1 MYFGSV
7 KFFKQLIYSTVIDSV
22 VLTALLALI
31 FGIKSAVPAE
41 NIPVDLPLDTE
52 NSDPVTP
59 GSEDKNGSDG
69 QENGED
75 SSETTAESTDTS
87 VTEAPVSETDTV
99 TEVPDADMIT
109 IPKDAT
115 IEDVY
120 DILSENGYTEEQIVS
135 CISDNGDGYLN
146 DYILDAAE
154 QIAKE
159 EKIKSDAPLF
169 DSPVSVD
176 KYPGLYG
183 AASINI
189 EAPDNTVYL
198 VIDESPSNHTK
209 DFLTILDN
217 TDTKAVFLADTDD
230 DLSASQ
236 LERII
241 SEGHSVGIS
250 VRGGY
255 DSTDDCLEAV
265 NNAFECIR
273 NMTGTKPAVIYCRE
287 DISDEA
293 ADELERRGF
302 IVSTDVICG
311 DNVKDYSWSGIYNNS
326 VKAVDEN
333 KGPSTL
339 KLMGGNDN
347 AATVMTAE
355 DIINRLKEK
364 GYSFSLMGENVS
376 AD

>member
-52 NSDPVTP
+52 NSNPVTP

-69 QENGED
+69 QAD
-75 SSETTAESTDTS
+75 SEGASETTAESTDTS

-99 TEVPDADMIT
+99 TEVPDANMIT

-115 IEDVY
+115 IEDIY
-120 DILSENGYTEEQIVS
+120 DILSENGYTEEEIVS

-176 KYPGLYG
+176 KYPELYG
-183 AASINI
+183 AAAVNV
-189 EAPDNTVYL
+189 EASDNTVYL
-198 VIDESPSNHTK
+198 VIDESPSDHTK

-217 TDTKAVFLADTDD
+217 TDTKAVFLADIDD
-230 DLSASQ
+230 DPSAAQ
-236 LERII
+236 LERIV
-241 SEGHSVGIS
+241 SDGHSVGIS
-250 VRGGY
+250 VKGGY
-255 DSTDDCLEAV
+255 NSTAECLEAV
-265 NNAFECIR
+265 NTAFECIC
-273 NMTGTKPAVIYCRE
+273 NMTGTKPAVIYCE
-287 DISDEA
+287 EAVSDEA
-293 ADELERRGF
+293 AAELERRGF
-302 IVSTDVICG
+302 IVSSDVICG
-311 DNVKDYSWSGIYNNS
+311 DNVEDYSWTGIYNNS
-326 VKAVDEN
+326 VRAVDEN
-333 KGPSTL
+333 DGPSTL

-347 AATVMTAE
+347 AATVMTTE

-364 GYSFSLMGENVS
+364 GYNFSLMGENVS